1 MAHQL
6 NYDDQQQYYCSKK
19 PKIER
24 VGPLQ
29 MLNIMKKITLLVASI
44 ILFGNAANATVR
56 TRNTVALTNSF
67 TQEEPIAFFEKG
79 IQFFVFPSGEFDFNT
94 HPQEN
99 QGDYFYKS
107 ATTATT
113 YESTRRSKNY
123 GVRIEHD
130 SFGRIRRVGN
140 TFINYDSRDRVNRI
154 GSVFM
159 RYNRW
164 ALTQIG
170 GMQLVYNRRGQLV
183 NTIGTVKGNQ
193 YGYCYTYHNDQDDYD
208 NGDQSNEDSNDNYYY
223 YYKANGSKAKV
234 EDDK

>member
-1 MAHQL
+1 
-6 NYDDQQQYYCSKK
+6 
-19 PKIER
+19 
-24 VGPLQ
+24 
-29 MLNIMKKITLLVASI
+29 MKKITLFVASI
-44 ILFGNAANATVR
+44 ILFGNAANATVSI
-56 TRNTVALTNSF
+56 TKTVALPNRF
-67 TQEEPIAFFEKG
+67 NQEEPIAFVEKG
-79 IQFFVFPSGEFDFNT
+79 IQFFVFPNGEFDFNT
-94 HPQEN
+94 HPQDH

-113 YESTRRSKNY
+113 YESTRRSQNY

-170 GMQLVYNRRGQLV
+170 GMQLVYNRRGELID
-183 NTIGTVKGNQ
+183 TIGTVKVNH

-208 NGDQSNEDSNDNYYY
+208 NDNHSNEDSNDNNYY